1 MSRTYD
7 SKVEAW
13 PQDHI
18 IRITSDYDNCVD
30 IVKLLVHT
38 IKSIKY
44 SKLEIDVDSTSNQE
58 STSPR
63 KGLDKA
69 MLRQIEQYTNT
80 LIRTVKEAVSM
91 PLVFMIR
98 Y

>member
-13 PQDHI
+13 PQDRI

-38 IKSIKY
+38 IKNIKY
-44 SKLEIDVDSTSNQE
+44 TKLELDVDSTSNQE

-63 KGLDKA
+63 RKLDKV
-69 MLRQIEQYTNT
+69 MLRQIEEYTNT
-80 LIRTVKEAVSM
+80 LIRTVREAVSM
-91 PLVFMIR
+91 ALVFSTA

>member
-13 PQDHI
+13 PQDRI

-38 IKSIKY
+38 IKNIRFT
-44 SKLEIDVDSTSNQE
+44 KLEVDVDSTSNQE

-63 KGLDKA
+63 RELNKA
-69 MLRQIEQYTNT
+69 MFRQIEKYTNT
-80 LIRTVKEAVSM
+80 LIRTVREAVSM
-91 PLVFMIR
+91 AHVFSTG